1 MEFALVNFQ
10 YGSWWEGFRVGMHW
24 YWIGHTYMQPRP
36 EVRGIRKAEL
46 ALQHHTDERSL
57 K

>member
-1 MEFALVNFQ
+1 MNFQ